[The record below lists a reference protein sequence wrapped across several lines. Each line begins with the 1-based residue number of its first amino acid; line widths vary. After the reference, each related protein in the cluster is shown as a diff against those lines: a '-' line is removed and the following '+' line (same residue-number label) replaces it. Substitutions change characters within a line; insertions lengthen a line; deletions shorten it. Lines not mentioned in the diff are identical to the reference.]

1 LNCRALPLNSAAHP
15 FWQNFKKHVATTP
28 NDPKNGGKD
37 APERDL
43 SQEMLMREVDEAVR
57 TDEVTNAFRKFGWP
71 VAILLVLGL
80 LGFGGYLYWD
90 ASKEQALDVQSEAL
104 ILAMDE
110 LEAGNLTTADEELA
124 MIGTDASPGALASAR
139 MTRAAI
145 ALEQGRTTDAVA
157 FYEQVVAN
165 ADVPRPMR
173 DAALVRL
180 VAANFDN
187 MDPQE
192 VIDRLGPLAA
202 PGNAW
207 FGSAGE
213 LVAHAY
219 LEQGKDDQAG
229 PLLVAIAQDETVPA
243 ALRARTRQLAGAYR
257 FDAIEDVEVTLQ
269 SMEVT
274 QGEGASE
281 Q

>member
-1 LNCRALPLNSAAHP
+1 M
-15 FWQNFKKHVATTP
+15 ATTP
-28 NDPKNGGKD
+28 NDPKNGGKE

-57 TDEVTNAFRKFGWP
+57 TDEVTGALRKYGWP
-71 VAILLVLGL
+71 VGILLVLGL

-90 ASKEQALDVQSEAL
+90 SSKEQALEAQSEAL

-110 LEAGNLTTADEELA
+110 LEAGNLTAADTELA
-124 MIGTDASPGALASAR
+124 MIGGDASPGAQASAR
-139 MTRAAI
+139 MTRAGI
-145 ALEQGRTTDAVA
+145 ALMEGRTQDAVS
-157 FYEQVVAN
+157 FYEQVIALEG
-165 ADVPRPMR
+165 APKPMR
-173 DAALVRL
+173 DASLVRL

-187 MDPQE
+187 MDPQD
-192 VIDRLGPLAA
+192 VIDRLGPLAV

-219 LEQGKDDQAG
+219 LDQGKEDLAG
-229 PLLVAIAQDETVPA
+229 PLLVAIAQDEGVPDP
-243 ALRARTRQLAGAYR
+243 LRARTRQLAGAYG
-257 FDAIEDVEVTLQ
+257 FDAIEDVEVTLEGMQ
-269 SMEVT
+269 VT
-274 QGEGASE
+274 QGEGGAA